1 MTKKNRNKISQKFIW
16 LVIFFL
22 FGLLFI
28 FKLPAL
34 AQDSITNL
42 NQEILDRKQTLSD
55 LQKQINA
62 YQQKIDQKI
71 GEAKTLSNQLAIITN
86 EVAKIELDIQASDQ
100 SIQTANLE
108 IQSINIQIK
117 ETENKIEI
125 QKQEIE
131 KFLNLI
137 YKNDQVS
144 YLEILLANDS
154 LSDFFNYFKSTQ
166 QIQGS
171 LKNTYDQLKIGKT
184 ILNGQ
189 LVDLEAK
196 KVEEENLRDQLLT
209 QKSQLSEKSQAQ
221 VVLIAQTKMSQKQY
235 EQYAYQLK
243 LQQQQA
249 NSDITTLE
257 KKIRAEADRLKN
269 LGSSSLDWP
278 VNPAR
283 GITTYFHDPDYPF
296 RYLFEHPGLDI
307 RAAQGTSLKSPADA
321 YVGKIQFR
329 GDTSYAYVLLIHAD
343 GISTVYGH
351 ISKPLVSEGQYIKRG
366 QAFALSGGAP
376 GSIGAGPLTTGPHL
390 HLEVRVN
397 GIPINPLKYLP
408 TI

>member
-1 MTKKNRNKISQKFIW
+1 M
-16 LVIFFL
+16 
-22 FGLLFI
+22 
-28 FKLPAL
+28 
-34 AQDSITNL
+34 
-42 NQEILDRKQTLSD
+42 
-55 LQKQINA
+55 
-62 YQQKIDQKI
+62 
-71 GEAKTLSNQLAIITN
+71 
-86 EVAKIELDIQASDQ
+86 
-100 SIQTANLE
+100 
-108 IQSINIQIK
+108 
-117 ETENKIEI
+117 
-125 QKQEIE
+125 
-131 KFLNLI
+131 
-137 YKNDQVS
+137 
-144 YLEILLANDS
+144 
-154 LSDFFNYFKSTQ
+154 
-166 QIQGS
+166 
-171 LKNTYDQLKIGKT
+171 
-184 ILNGQ
+184 
-189 LVDLEAK
+189 
-196 KVEEENLRDQLLT
+196 RDQLLT